1 MDPASI
7 AAIAAAIIPLLS
19 SIFNLGSFETLPI
32 NIQNQLNNYAM
43 KIAQEWME
51 KQQQSDYSGNSVVSS
66 IPNRSQLESMLYKE
80 NAEATHKFMRDLEVA
95 KQKDLTNYNNNKVW
109 YGLGKAVSG
118 LPNIATKLINATVK
132 GLTPKEYQHL
142 VFKYP
147 TMSEWLD
154 KLATR
159 NTRAQASKW
168 KDVQAENQDRVN
180 KFSHYVAQSH
190 DRFKRSTP
198 QDAQNTQNTRNNIN
212 EYRKER
218 QV

>member
-7 AAIAAAIIPLLS
+7 AVIAAAIIPLLS
-19 SIFNLGSFETLPI
+19 SIFNLGSFETLPVD
-32 NIQNQLNNYAM
+32 IQNRLNNYAM

-51 KQQQSDYSGNSVVSS
+51 KQQQSDYSGNSLVSS
-66 IPNRSQLESMLYKE
+66 VPNRSQLESMLYKE
-80 NAEATHKFMRDLEVA
+80 NADATHKFMRDLEVA

-109 YGLGKAVSG
+109 YGLGKAVG
-118 LPNIATKLINATVK
+118 GILDMPTKIGSAITK
-132 GLTPKEYQHL
+132 GY
-142 VFKYP
+142 YP
-147 TMSEWLD
+147 TIGEELD
-154 KLATR
+154 NLATR
-159 NTRAQASKW
+159 NTRAQANKW
-168 KDVQAENQDRVN
+168 KDVQAKNQDRVN

-198 QDAQNTQNTRNNIN
+198 QDAQNTQKTRNNIN

>member
-7 AAIAAAIIPLLS
+7 AVIAAAIIPLLS
-19 SIFNLGSFETLPI
+19 SIFNLGSFETLPVD
-32 NIQNQLNNYAM
+32 IQNRLNNYAM

-51 KQQQSDYSGNSVVSS
+51 KQQQSDYSGNSLVSS
-66 IPNRSQLESMLYKE
+66 VPNRSQLESMLYKE
-80 NAEATHKFMRDLEVA
+80 NADATHKFMRDLEVA
-95 KQKDLTNYNNNKVW
+95 KQKDLTNYNNNKIW
-109 YGLGKAVSG
+109 YGLGKAVTG
-118 LPNIATKLINATVK
+118 ILDIPTKIGSAITD
-132 GLTPKEYQHL
+132 GY
-142 VFKYP
+142 YP
-147 TMSEWLD
+147 TLSEELD
-154 KLATR
+154 NLATR
-159 NTRAQASKW
+159 NTRAQAAKW
-168 KDVQAENQDRVN
+168 KDVQTKNQDRVN

>member
-7 AAIAAAIIPLLS
+7 AAIAAAIMPLLS

-32 NIQNQLNNYAM
+32 NIQNRLNNYAM

-66 IPNRSQLESMLYKE
+66 VPNRSQLESMLYKE
-80 NAEATHKFMRDLEVA
+80 NADATHKFMRDLEVA
-95 KQKDLTNYNNNKVW
+95 KQKDLMNYNNNKVL
-109 YGLGKAVSG
+109 YGIGKAVSNIVDI
-118 LPNIATKLINATVK
+118 PNKSIHALIK

-142 VFKYP
+142 IQKHP
-147 TMSEWLD
+147 TMGDWLD
-154 KLATR
+154 GLATR
-159 NTRAQASKW
+159 NTRAQADKW
-168 KDVQAENQDRVN
+168 KDVQAKNQDRVN

-198 QDAQNTQNTRNNIN
+198 QDAQNTQNTINNIN
-212 EYRKER
+212 EYRRER